1 MLHRFPARWLRRAGP
16 SLSRRYCGAS
26 VRKQGSLPV
35 EIHRTE
41 LDVAQK
47 MPARC
52 VRLAV
57 LKSQCGV
64 LPGTRWSAQQ
74 GFAIVCS
81 RLTLSSGATIP
92 GQRQPMWKGMV
103 LMKKDLVRL
112 VGFVPG
118 HEMFQ
123 IQCFR
128 GRIVTQV
135 TLLNPSVVWRARL
148 RDWQRNKSPRASHSS
163 GSVADFHHT

>member
-1 MLHRFPARWLRRAGP
+1 MLHRFLARWSRRAGP
-16 SLSRRYCGAS
+16 SLSRRCCGAF
-26 VRKQGSLPV
+26 VRRQGSLRV
-35 EIHRTE
+35 EIHQSE

-47 MPARC
+47 MLARC

-64 LPGTRWSAQQ
+64 LPGTRWSARR

-81 RLTLSSGATIP
+81 RLTLSSGAIIP

-103 LMKKDLVRL
+103 LMRTDLVRL
-112 VGFVPG
+112 VEFVLG
-118 HEMFQ
+118 HELFQ
-123 IQCFR
+123 IQCFLS
-128 GRIVTQV
+128 RIVTQV

-163 GSVADFHHT
+163 GNVAGFHHT

>member
-1 MLHRFPARWLRRAGP
+1 M
-16 SLSRRYCGAS
+16 
-26 VRKQGSLPV
+26 RKQGSLRV
-35 EIHRTE
+35 EIHLSE

-47 MPARC
+47 MLARC

-64 LPGTRWSAQQ
+64 LPGTIWSARRD
-74 GFAIVCS
+74 FAIVCS
-81 RLTLSSGATIP
+81 RLMLSSGATVP
-92 GQRQPMWKGMV
+92 SQKQPMWKGMV
-103 LMKKDLVRL
+103 LMRTDLVRL
-112 VGFVPG
+112 VGFVLA

-123 IQCFR
+123 TQCFL

-148 RDWQRNKSPRASHSS
+148 SDWQRNKSPRASHSS
-163 GSVADFHHT
+163 GNLAGFHHTDTES